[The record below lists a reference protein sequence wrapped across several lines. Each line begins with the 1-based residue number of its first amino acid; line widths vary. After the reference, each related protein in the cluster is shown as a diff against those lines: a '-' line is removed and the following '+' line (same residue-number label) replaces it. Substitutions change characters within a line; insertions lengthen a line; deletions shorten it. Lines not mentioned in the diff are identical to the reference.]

1 MGKPNNGEVEN
12 TAAIE
17 TMIDYKRGLKNLDT
31 GSKLLSSQTGLDA
44 GLSAMILR
52 SMKRDNVI
60 QSQGLIKKLDAKKPK
75 HIKTDKKVHD
85 PKSIEIIT
93 AYKKGALNLNEASCQ
108 LSSTTGLT
116 ADTAAS
122 LLSRMKRQNTIRFP
136 GKGIT

>member
-1 MGKPNNGEVEN
+1 MKNPNSGEIEN
-12 TAAIE
+12 DAATE

-44 GLSAMILR
+44 GLSAMILK

-60 QSQGLIKKLDAKKPK
+60 QSQGPIKKLDAKKSK
-75 HIKTDKKVHD
+75 YIKTDKKVHN

-93 AYKKGALNLNEASCQ
+93 AYKKGALNLDEASCQ

-116 ADTAAS
+116 ADTAIS
-122 LLSRMKRQNTIRFP
+122 LLCRMKRQNTIRFP
-136 GKGIT
+136 GKA

>member
-44 GLSAMILR
+44 GLSAMILK

-60 QSQGLIKKLDAKKPK
+60 QSQGPIKKLDAKKPK
-75 HIKTDKKVHD
+75 YITTDKKVHD

-93 AYKKGALNLNEASCQ
+93 AYKKGALNLDEASCQ

-116 ADTAAS
+116 ADAAIS
-122 LLSRMKRQNTIRFP
+122 LLCRMKRQNTIRFRR
-136 GKGIT
+136 KE

>member
-1 MGKPNNGEVEN
+1 MKNPNSGEIENG
-12 TAAIE
+12 AATE

-31 GSKLLSSQTGLDA
+31 GSKLLSSQTGLDT
-44 GLSAMILR
+44 GLSAMILK

-60 QSQGLIKKLDAKKPK
+60 QSQGPIKKLDAKKPK

-93 AYKKGALNLNEASCQ
+93 AYKKGTLNLDEASCQ

-116 ADTAAS
+116 ADAAIS
-122 LLSRMKRQNTIRFP
+122 LLCRMKRQNTIRFP
-136 GKGIT
+136 RKE